1 MNEGESSGIQD
12 RELTIKFNPRKL
24 MKFSLVFVVLILV
37 FFAGRWTAPDGAP
50 ADVADDKSGFWSSLT
65 GIFSDDDPT
74 GAVTQKEEVKAEK
87 KEEPKKEEKKVEEKK
102 VEPKKV
108 EKKVEKKEEKVEP
121 IITTYSKVAISLG
134 QPTTKWYGNWG
145 KITHLQY
152 TIKNNEAGTIKPA
165 YFLMTLKGYDDIE
178 KKVPVSAGSLT
189 IKSGQVSSAKVEIP
203 SGYAYNPASIN
214 LNKAVIITTLRD
226 GTQKP
231 MASAVK
237 NLVLPNK

>member
-1 MNEGESSGIQD
+1 MDTMNEGESSGIQD

-87 KEEPKKEEKKVEEKK
+87 KEEPKKEEKKE
-102 VEPKKV
+102 
-108 EKKVEKKEEKVEP
+108 KEEKVEP